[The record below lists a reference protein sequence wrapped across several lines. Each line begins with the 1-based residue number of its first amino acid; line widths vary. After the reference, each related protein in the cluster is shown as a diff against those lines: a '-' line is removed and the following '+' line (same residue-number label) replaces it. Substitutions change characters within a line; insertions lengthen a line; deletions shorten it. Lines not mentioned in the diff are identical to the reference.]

1 MEKNGKKS
9 HTEVVEEMKL
19 LGNEEEGSFHLD
31 KTIHRETELSAGYSS
46 SDGEETPIPLPVKD
60 RGVDYLLNNI
70 GCGVFQVL
78 SFMMTGLSFFSF
90 GAAVAV
96 LAFLNE
102 PVTEMWG
109 LSQIEFAI
117 LPAVTSVTN
126 LIGAFMFGYIGD
138 MYGRQWPYVLFM
150 LLTGGFG
157 LASAF
162 SPSFQVLIVLRGF
175 TSLGIGG
182 MQALVYPTLVEFL
195 PIKNRGQTALL
206 LMVTH
211 ALGSTSIAG
220 LSWLLTPMYP
230 KMTWRYLIIAS
241 SIPPLIS
248 VVYRCV
254 FYFQSPRFLVGK
266 GRLEAAWKIF
276 SIMAKF
282 NRKSHICNPESKQ
295 QFLKTESRTV
305 KAKKKHAAILVLSQ
319 FSRIFKPPLLRR
331 TLCLLVLKLG
341 ARFAFFNSTLFLPII
356 LGNLGIDPNFSLFV
370 AFTAQIPGI
379 LLMAIITEWPWFGRL
394 NTLRLYIII
403 AALFYFLFGFVQ
415 NQITIPVFMVFL
427 YFTMNSIVSM
437 TYTYASESYP
447 TEIRAIALGFLNT
460 TQGLVGTFTR
470 FITGAVTVVSK
481 QYPWLFPTVWGVL
494 YLIMFVVSLFL
505 KREPQGKGL
514 SDTLDGTDDPATADK
529 SKK

>member
-1 MEKNGKKS
+1 MNRK
-9 HTEVVEEMKL
+9 EVEMQL
-19 LGNEEEGSFHLD
+19 LGNEAEGNLD
-31 KTIHRETELSAGYSS
+31 KTVLKETEIDDSS
-46 SDGEETPIPLPVKD
+46 SEGESLPVSGD
-60 RGVDYLLNNI
+60 RGVDYLLNKI
-70 GCGVFQVL
+70 GFGLFQVL
-78 SFMMTGLSFFSF
+78 SFLLTGLSFFSF

-96 LAFLNE
+96 LAFLNG
-102 PVTEMWG
+102 PVTKMWG
-109 LSQIEFAI
+109 LSPIEFAI

-126 LIGAFMFGYIGD
+126 LIGAFTFGYLGD
-138 MYGRQWPYVLFM
+138 AYGRQWPYILFM

-162 SPSFQVLIVLRGF
+162 SPSFQVLVALRGL

-211 ALGSTSIAG
+211 ALGSTTIAG
-220 LSWLLTPMYP
+220 LSWLLTPLYP
-230 KMTWRYLIIAS
+230 QVAWRYLTIAS
-241 SIPPLIS
+241 AIPPLVS
-248 VVYRCV
+248 VLYRTI

-266 GRLEAAWKIF
+266 GKLEAAWKIF

-282 NRKSHICNPESKQ
+282 NRKSHICNPKSKHE
-295 QFLKTESRTV
+295 FMKCESRV
-305 KAKKKHAAILVLSQ
+305 GKQKPGGVVVLSR
-319 FSRIFKPPLLRR
+319 FSRIFKPPLLRV
-331 TLCLLVLKLG
+331 TLCLIVLKLG

-356 LGNLGIDPNFSLFV
+356 LGNLGVDPNFSLFV

-394 NTLRLYIII
+394 NTMRLYII
-403 AALFYFLFGFVQ
+403 AAAVFYFLFGFIQ
-415 NQITIPVFMVFL
+415 NQVAIPVFIVFL

-460 TQGLVGTFTR
+460 TQGLVGTSTR
-470 FITGAVTVVSK
+470 FITGAVTEVSK
-481 QYPWLFPTVWGVL
+481 QYPWLFPTVWAVMYIG
-494 YLIMFVVSLFL
+494 MFVVSLFL
-505 KREPQGKGL
+505 KREPRGKGL
-514 SDTLDGTDDPATADK
+514 SDTLDDPVAT
-529 SKK
+529 KK